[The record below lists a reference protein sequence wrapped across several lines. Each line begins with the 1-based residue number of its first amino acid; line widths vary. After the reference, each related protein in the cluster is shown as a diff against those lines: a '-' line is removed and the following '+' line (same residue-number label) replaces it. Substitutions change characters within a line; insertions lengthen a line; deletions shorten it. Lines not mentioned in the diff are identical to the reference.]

1 MILADISIRRP
12 VFAVMMAGALLV
24 LGITSYLALSVDLF
38 PKMDLPYVVVSVVY
52 QGAGAESVELD
63 VTKKIEDAVN
73 TIAGVKH
80 ISSTAQEG
88 YSLTVI
94 EFSIESD
101 PLNDAAEVRDKV
113 SSIRGDL
120 PTDIEE
126 PVVQRYDP
134 QSEPIMS
141 LSVSGRQS
149 FRDLTDYVDDVIRP
163 RLESIAGVGQAEL
176 VGGTEREIQVR
187 VNPEKLKALDLT
199 PLSVAA
205 RLQAANL
212 EVPGGRIFDGS
223 REWVVRTMGR
233 FTSVQQIRDL
243 VVLSPKG
250 RMVRVSEIA
259 DVIDTEVEPTSS
271 SRLNGEP
278 AVGLDIRRQ
287 SGANT
292 VDVAEGVK
300 AELEKIRAELPAGMK
315 IIIANDNSEFIR
327 GAIEDVLINILWG
340 GLLAVLVILLFLAN
354 WRSTI
359 ISAVAI
365 PISIIATFTLM
376 RMLNFTLNMIT
387 LMGMSLAVGLLI
399 DDAIVVIENIYRH
412 MEMGKPPLQAAHE
425 ATDEIGL
432 AVSATTLAIIVVFL
446 PVAFMSGIIGRIF
459 NSFGLTVAFAVAIS
473 LFIAFTLTPMLS
485 SRFFRSHEEQVDSR
499 LHRNLKW
506 WDRGFRHI
514 EQVWY
519 RPALHWCLAHRPA
532 TIALATLTLIGS
544 LMLIPVIGTEFIPQY
559 DQNLVYITF
568 EGQAGNKLA
577 TTIDDIKAVEK
588 LIMARPEVVSVLT
601 TIGGGTDPV
610 YAGTISVKLKDQS
623 ERDATAMDL
632 TKIFREQLRSI
643 PGYFFTAEIEQGHAG
658 SRPISLSV
666 RGPELAQL
674 ELYTAN
680 LADRLQHVPGVADLK
695 SSQEAGKP
703 ELRVNVDRDRAA
715 DLGVNIA
722 DAAQTIQ
729 IFIDGKKVTRYK
741 EGDKEYDI
749 RLQIAEP
756 FRQDQA
762 YLTALPI
769 PSSKE
774 VAGRD
779 RFVIPLG
786 QVAAIERTSGPSK
799 ITRYDRVREIRLS
812 ASAVDRAAGTV
823 RSDVQVVVDSMGL
836 ATGYSVAA
844 VGEAEIQAES
854 FSNIF
859 TALILA
865 VIFIYLV
872 LASQYNSFLDPLAIM
887 VSLPLAVVGALVGL
901 LVFGSA
907 FSIISLIGII
917 LLMGLVSKNGILLID
932 FTKQRREQGMERNAA
947 LEEAGPVRFRPIIMT
962 SLSTIFGAL
971 PLALGI
977 GSGGEMRAPIS
988 RAVIGGMISST
999 VLTLLVIP
1007 VVYTYL
1013 DDLAHGNFRAIFGL
1027 KPKPS
1032 AEKEV

>member
-1 MILADISIRRP
+1 MILADVSIRRP

-24 LGITSYLALSVDLF
+24 LGVTSYLALSVDLF

-52 QGAGAESVELD
+52 QGAGAEAVELD

-80 ISSTAQEG
+80 ITSTAQEG
-88 YSLTVI
+88 YSLSVI
-94 EFSIESD
+94 EFGIETN
-101 PLNDAAEVRDKV
+101 PLDDAAEVRDKV
-113 SSIRGDL
+113 NAIRGDL

-126 PVVQRYDP
+126 PVIQRYDP
-134 QSEPIMS
+134 TSEPIMS

-149 FRDLTDYVDDVIRP
+149 FRDLTDYVDDVIQP
-163 RLESIAGVGQAEL
+163 RLESVSGVGEAEI
-176 VGGTEREIQVR
+176 VGGATREIQVR
-187 VNPEKLKALDLT
+187 VNPERLKALDLT
-199 PLSVAA
+199 PLAVAA

-212 EVPGGRIFDGS
+212 EVPGGRIVDGS

-233 FTSVQQIRDL
+233 FTTVQQIRDL

-259 DVIDTEVEPTSS
+259 DVIDTEAEPTSA

-278 AVGLDIRRQ
+278 AVGIDVRRQ

-292 VDVAEGVK
+292 VDVADGVK
-300 AELEKIRAELPAGMK
+300 AELEKIKADLPAGMT
-315 IIIANDNSEFIR
+315 IVIANDNSEFIR
-327 GAIEDVLINILWG
+327 GAIEDVLINIWWG
-340 GLLAVLVILLFLAN
+340 GLLAIMVILLFLAN

-376 RMLNFTLNMIT
+376 RMMNFTLNMIT
-387 LMGMSLAVGLLI
+387 LMGLSLAVGLLI

-412 MEMGKPPLQAAHE
+412 MEMGKSPLTAAKE

-432 AVSATTLAIIVVFL
+432 AVSATTFAIIVVFL

-459 NSFGLTVAFAVAIS
+459 NSFGLTVAFAVAVS

-485 SRFFRSHEEQVDSR
+485 SRFFRSHEEQIETR
-499 LHRNLKW
+499 LHRKLKW

-519 RPALHWCLAHRPA
+519 RPALHWCLAHRS
-532 TIALATLTLIGS
+532 ATLGLAILTLVSS

-568 EGQAGNKLA
+568 EGQAGDKLS
-577 TTIDDIKAVEK
+577 TTIENIKAVEK
-588 LIMARPEVVSVLT
+588 LIMARPEVALVLT

-610 YAGTISVKLKDQS
+610 SAGSISIKLKDKS
-623 ERDATAMDL
+623 ERDVTAMEL
-632 TKIFREQLRSI
+632 TKIFRQELRSI

-658 SRPISLSV
+658 SRPISLSI

-674 ELYTAN
+674 ELYTEN
-680 LADRLQHVPGVADLK
+680 LIGRVQHISGVADLK
-695 SSQEAGKP
+695 SSQEIGKP
-703 ELRVNVDRDRAA
+703 ELRVNIDRDRAA
-715 DLGVNIA
+715 DLGVDIA
-722 DAAQTIQ
+722 DAAQTLK
-729 IFIDGKKVTRYK
+729 IFIDGDKVTRFK

-756 FRQDQA
+756 FRQDQT
-762 YLTALPI
+762 YLTTLPI
-769 PSSKE
+769 PSNKE
-774 VAGRD
+774 IAGRE
-779 RFVIPLG
+779 RFVVPLS
-786 QVAAIERTSGPSK
+786 QIATVERSSGPSE

-812 ASAVDRAAGTV
+812 GSVVDRAAGTV
-823 RSDVQVVVDSMGL
+823 RSDIQAVVDSMTL
-836 ATGYSVAA
+836 PPGYSIAA

-859 TALILA
+859 TALFLA

-887 VSLPLAVVGALVGL
+887 VSLPLAVVGALIGL
-901 LVFGSA
+901 LIFGSA

-962 SLSTIFGAL
+962 SLATIFGAL

-1013 DDLAHGNFRAIFGL
+1013 DDLSHGNFRAIFGL
-1027 KPKPS
+1027 KPKK
-1032 AEKEV
+1032 AK

>member
-24 LGITSYLALSVDLF
+24 LGVTSYLALSVDLF
-38 PKMDLPYVVVSVVY
+38 PKMDLPYVVVTVVY
-52 QGAGAESVELD
+52 PGAGAEAVELD

-94 EFSIESD
+94 EFSIETD

-113 SSIRGDL
+113 NSIRGDL

-141 LSVSGRQS
+141 ISISGRQS
-149 FRDLTDYVDDVIRP
+149 LRDLTDYVDDVIQP
-163 RLESIAGVGQAEL
+163 RLESVPGVGQAEII
-176 VGGTEREIQVR
+176 GGAEREIQVR
-187 VNPEKLKALDLT
+187 VNPERLKALDLT
-199 PLSVAA
+199 PLMVAA

-212 EVPGGRIFDGS
+212 EVPGGRVIDGN

-233 FTSVQQIRDL
+233 FVSVQQIRDL

-250 RMVRVSEIA
+250 HMVRLDEIA
-259 DVIDTEVEPTSS
+259 EIIDTEVESTSA

-292 VDVAEGVK
+292 VDVAEGVN
-300 AELEKIRAELPAGMK
+300 EVLEKIKTELPAGMSLV
-315 IIIANDNSEFIR
+315 IATDNSEFIR
-327 GAIEDVLINILWG
+327 GAIEDVLINIIWG
-340 GLLAVLVILLFLAN
+340 GLLAILVILLFLAN
-354 WRSTI
+354 WRSTV

-376 RMLNFTLNMIT
+376 RTLDFTLNMIT
-387 LMGMSLAVGLLI
+387 LMGMALAVGLLI

-412 MEMGKPPLQAAHE
+412 MEMGKPPLKAAHE

-459 NSFGLTVAFAVAIS
+459 NSFGLTVAFAVAVS

-485 SRFFRSHEEQVDSR
+485 SRFFRPHEEQIESR
-499 LHRNLKW
+499 LHRGLKW

-514 EQVWY
+514 EHHWY
-519 RPALHWCLAHRPA
+519 RPALRWCLAHRPA
-532 TIALATLTLIGS
+532 TVGLATLILLAS
-544 LMLIPVIGTEFIPQY
+544 LMLIPVIGTEFLPQY
-559 DQNLVYITF
+559 DQGFVFITF
-568 EGQAGNKLA
+568 EGQAGDKLT
-577 TTIDDIKAVEK
+577 TTIGNIQTVEK
-588 LIMARPEVVSVLT
+588 LLMANPAVASVLT

-610 YAGTISVKLKDQS
+610 YSGTITVKLKDRA
-623 ERDATAMDL
+623 EREVTAMEL
-632 TKIFREQLRSI
+632 TKIFREEMRSI

-658 SRPISLSV
+658 TRPISLSI
-666 RGPELAQL
+666 RGPELPQL
-674 ELYTAN
+674 ELYTKN
-680 LADRLQHVPGVADLK
+680 LSDRLVHVPGVADLK
-695 SSQEAGKP
+695 SSQETGKP
-703 ELRVNVDRDRAA
+703 ELRVTIDRDRAA

-722 DAAQTIQ
+722 EAAQTLQ
-729 IFIDGKKVTRYK
+729 IFIDGKKVTRFK
-741 EGDKEYDI
+741 EGDKEFDI

-756 FRQDQA
+756 YRQDQA
-762 YLTALPI
+762 YLAMLPI
-769 PSSKE
+769 PSNKE
-774 VAGRD
+774 IAGRD
-779 RFVIPLG
+779 RFVVPLG
-786 QVAAIERTSGPSK
+786 QIAAIERTSGPSQ

-812 ASAVDRAAGTV
+812 ASAVDRAAGSV
-823 RSDVQVVVDSMGL
+823 RSDVQAVVDSMML
-836 ATGYSVAA
+836 ATGYSIAA

-901 LVFGSA
+901 LMFGSA
-907 FSIISLIGII
+907 FSIVSLIGII

-932 FTKQRREQGMERNAA
+932 FTKQRRAQGMERNAA

-962 SLSTIFGAL
+962 SLATIFGAL

-1013 DDLAHGNFRAIFGL
+1013 DDLARGDFRAFFGR

-1032 AEKEV
+1032 DEKSV

>member
-24 LGITSYLALSVDLF
+24 LGITSYFALSVDLF

-52 QGAGAESVELD
+52 PGAGAEAVELD

-88 YSLTVI
+88 YSLSVI
-94 EFSIESD
+94 EFDIKTD
-101 PLNDAAEVRDKV
+101 PINDAAEVRDKV

-126 PVVQRYDP
+126 PVIQRYDP
-134 QSEPIMS
+134 TSEPIMS
-141 LSVSGRQS
+141 LSISGRQS
-149 FRDLTDYVDDVIRP
+149 MRDLTDYVDDVIRP
-163 RLESIAGVGQAEL
+163 RLESVSGVGQAEL
-176 VGGTEREIQVR
+176 VGGTKREIQVR
-187 VNPEKLKALDLT
+187 MDPEKLKALDLT
-199 PLSVAA
+199 PLMVAA
-205 RLQAANL
+205 KLQAANM
-212 EVPGGRIFDGS
+212 EIPGGRIADGS
-223 REWVVRTMGR
+223 REWVLRTMGR
-233 FTSVQQIRDL
+233 FTTVQQIRDM
-243 VVLSPKG
+243 VVLTPQG
-250 RMVRVSEIA
+250 RMVRMSEIA
-259 DVIDTEVEPTSS
+259 DVIDTEVEATSA

-292 VDVAEGVK
+292 VDVAKGVK
-300 AELEKIRAELPAGMK
+300 AELEKIKGELPAGMT
-315 IIIANDNSEFIR
+315 IVIASDNSEFIS
-327 GAIEDVLINILWG
+327 GAIEDVLINIIWG
-340 GLLAVLVILLFLAN
+340 GLLAILVILFFLAN

-376 RMLNFTLNMIT
+376 RMLDFTLNMIT
-387 LMGMSLAVGLLI
+387 LMGLSLAVGLLI

-412 MEMGKPPLQAAHE
+412 MEMGKPPLQAARE
-425 ATDEIGL
+425 ATNEIGL

-459 NSFGLTVAFAVAIS
+459 NSFGLTVAFAVAVS

-485 SRFFRSHEEQVDSR
+485 SRFFRPHEEQMETR
-499 LHRNLKW
+499 LHRGLKW

-514 EQVWY
+514 EQAWY
-519 RPALHWCLAHRPA
+519 RPALHWCLDHRL
-532 TIALATLTLIGS
+532 TTVVLAGLTLVAS
-544 LMLIPVIGTEFIPQY
+544 LMLIPVIGTEFLPQY
-559 DQNLVYITF
+559 DQGFVFVTF
-568 EGQAGNKLA
+568 EGQAGNKLS
-577 TTIDDIKAVEK
+577 TTIENMKAVEK

-610 YAGTISVKLKDQS
+610 SAGTISVKLKDQA
-623 ERDATAMDL
+623 ERDVSAMEL
-632 TKIFREQLRSI
+632 TKIFREELRSI

-658 SRPISLSV
+658 GRPISLSI
-666 RGPELAQL
+666 RGPELKQL

-680 LADRLQHVPGVADLK
+680 LSDRIRNIPGVADLK
-695 SSQEAGKP
+695 SSQETGKP
-703 ELRVNVDRDRAA
+703 ELRVNIDRDRAA
-715 DLGVNIA
+715 DLGVDIM
-722 DAAQTIQ
+722 DAAQTLQ
-729 IFIDGKKVTRYK
+729 IFIDGKKVTRFK

-762 YLTALPI
+762 YLTMLPI
-769 PSSKE
+769 PSNKDIP
-774 VAGRD
+774 GRD
-779 RFVIPLG
+779 RFVVPLG
-786 QVAAIERTSGPSK
+786 QIATIERTSGPSE

-812 ASAVDRAAGTV
+812 GSVVDRAAGTV
-823 RSDVQVVVDSMGL
+823 RSEVQVVVDSMML
-836 ATGYSVAA
+836 ATGYSIAA

-865 VIFIYLV
+865 VMFIYLV

-887 VSLPLAVVGALVGL
+887 VSLPLAVVGALIGL
-901 LVFGSA
+901 LLFGSA

-962 SLSTIFGAL
+962 SLATIFGAL

-988 RAVIGGMISST
+988 RAVIGGMVSST

-1013 DDLAHGNFRAIFGL
+1013 DDLSHGNFRAVFGL
-1027 KPKPS
+1027 KPKKTDLS
-1032 AEKEV
+1032 